1 MRKRHHGGEIQE
13 NWEKF
18 KDLSQLAYNELN
30 GRQQRCAKLSSRE
43 VNPHTGYEIGEKE
56 EAEGKSNRETAHQ
69 SPIKLDVL
77 LVEVSTQQILS
88 WNTPAQ
94 REEVL
99 VALRVKNLNSES
111 LRVIVHAEDVDGN
124 AVQLR
129 GKISVDLDE
138 LEPAELARFML
149 RSDQHYSISLVAST
163 KGSIQKLSHVALQF
177 PSEVG

>member
-1 MRKRHHGGEIQE
+1 MVGSVIVQNYRR
-13 NWEKF
+13 
-18 KDLSQLAYNELN
+18 
-30 GRQQRCAKLSSRE
+30 AKLIRIQGHE
-43 VNPHTGYEIGEKE
+43 RGEKQKVNLTE
-56 EAEGKSNRETAHQ
+56 RLPIK
-69 SPIKLDVL
+69 PIKLEVL

-88 WNTPAQ
+88 WNTPAK

-111 LRVIVHAEDVDGN
+111 LRVVVHAEDVDGN

-138 LEPAELARFML
+138 FEPAELARFKL